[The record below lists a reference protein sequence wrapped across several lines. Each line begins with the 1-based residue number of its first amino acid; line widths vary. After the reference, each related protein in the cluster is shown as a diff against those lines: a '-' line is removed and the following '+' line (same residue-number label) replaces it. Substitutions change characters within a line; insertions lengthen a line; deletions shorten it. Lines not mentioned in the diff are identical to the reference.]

1 MHTYMHT
8 YIHAYIHIQIELMK
22 ICRVVDYSVFLAMA
36 EHSAFLDGWSRHNL
50 LHTIVSAN
58 QNCLLRLHTSNVHTQ

>member
-1 MHTYMHT
+1 
-8 YIHAYIHIQIELMK
+8 MK
-22 ICRVVDYSVFLAMA
+22 ICRVVDYSIFLAMA